1 MTCEESQNLINAKL
15 DNELTPQDRARLD
28 THLASCPTC
37 VAMMETLAAQ
47 HDELRL
53 AFSPHRRAAAQVAQA
68 AIAQLPQKSSRRIPW
83 LVMLTSAAAGFALAF
98 ALFHQTAP
106 KTFIIQ
112 PTSLPATRPASIAQ
126 LALSTGAV
134 QFKCPGQTDWSTM
147 ATGGSIP
154 AGTQIRT
161 GPDVRC
167 EFHTVDGADLRLNTN
182 TLVRLDSTSGYELLS
197 GEVWSNTGHALNYK
211 ATAGDISCLAGGWHG
226 RTGQFNLKAQSKLV
240 TLIVS
245 EGPVHLAVAGGDQ
258 TNLSSG
264 ETATVT
270 DGHLGGKTQV
280 HDLALAT
287 GWVNEILVM
296 KGRDNPELSK
306 RIDDLFAQIGQQKM
320 GFMFE
325 EEIRGLGDHCV
336 IPLTKYIESD
346 RSKNDPAQRAT
357 AARIISDVAPPW
369 AIPHLITLL
378 QNTDGEVRYYAALGL
393 RRLTGH
399 NNGRSPEQWRTDDL
413 FTCQQAATQWQTWWT
428 ENHTH
433 YPGAPSLDV
442 ENPPIARQPILMKK
456 S

>member
-1 MTCEESQNLINAKL
+1 MTCEESQNLINAEL
-15 DNELTPQDRARLD
+15 DNELTPEDRARLD
-28 THLASCPTC
+28 THLAGCPTC
-37 VAMMETLAAQ
+37 AAVSDALAAQ

-68 AIAQLPQKSSRRIPW
+68 VIAQLPRKSSRRIPW

-106 KTFIIQ
+106 KTFVIQ

-147 ATGGSIP
+147 ATGGDVP
-154 AGTQIRT
+154 RGTLVRT
-161 GPDVRC
+161 GPNIRC
-167 EFHTVDGADLRLNTN
+167 EFRTTDGSEIRLNAHTQVELKTPRQFELASGQVWSTVAHDAEPFEATALGTVFTALGTQFDLTAEPKAVVLTVVEGSVRIDAKTTRQ
-182 TLVRLDSTSGYELLS
+182 TLQS
-197 GEVWSNTGHALNYK
+197 GERL
-211 ATAGDISCLAGGWHG
+211 
-226 RTGQFNLKAQSKLV
+226 
-240 TLIVS
+240 
-245 EGPVHLAVAGGDQ
+245 
-258 TNLSSG
+258 
-264 ETATVT
+264 TVI

-287 GWVNEILVM
+287 DWVNEILVM

-346 RSKNDPAQRAT
+346 RSKNEPAQRAT

-378 QNTDGEVRYYAALGL
+378 QNTDGEVRYYAATGL
-393 RRLTGH
+393 RRLTGR
-399 NNGRSPEQWRTDDL
+399 NNGRSPEQWRTYNL
-413 FTCQQAATQWQTWWT
+413 FTCQQAANEWQTWWT
-428 ENHTH
+428 ENHAH

-442 ENPPIARQPILMKK
+442 ENPPIARQPIPLKK